1 MMAVLAHVR
10 GCAWLCSFAVAFLA
24 IAPTSAMPAPMA
36 YRLGAGDT
44 LQVSVFGEPDLG
56 GRFTIG
62 ADGAISYPR
71 LGRVALQGMSPEEAA
86 GRLMAGLAGRIPNGH
101 TVSVDVVAHAPVFVT
116 GDIQAPGRY
125 EFRPNMIVLELIALG
140 GGLRRP
146 PTPYSG
152 AALQLLSLRQE
163 LADQKLFRS
172 SQRVELARLQA
183 EMADQPFDA
192 AGLLHQGAPAS
203 LVAAETTLFEN
214 RRQGLAGQIA
224 ALTAQRQTLDD
235 EITSLETSLGLHDG
249 EIALIAQDVA
259 ATRQLADQ
267 GLTAQSRLRES
278 QRQQSALKR
287 DKLEVQSF
295 LARARHNRIDIDQ
308 RIGALRTVREAENA
322 LALRALELAI
332 ARTDQKI
339 ASLAASIVAASDE
352 LEASGLRDLPAAN
365 FTLVRRTASGTEQVT
380 VTEQDRLQPG
390 DILAV
395 DRHFDALLAPPAR

>member
-1 MMAVLAHVR
+1 MTTAPKDPVVEVT
-10 GCAWLCSFAVAFLA
+10 VAA
-24 IAPTSAMPAPMA
+24 S
-36 YRLGAGDT
+36 
-44 LQVSVFGEPDLG
+44 PDL
-56 GRFTIG
+56 
-62 ADGAISYPR
+62 
-71 LGRVALQGMSPEEAA
+71 VWEALREPEQIRRWFGWEYE
-86 GRLMAGLAGRIPNGH
+86 GL
-101 TVSVDVVAHAPVFVT
+101 
-116 GDIQAPGRY
+116 
-125 EFRPNMIVLELIALG
+125 
-140 GGLRRP
+140 
-146 PTPYSG
+146 
-152 AALQLLSLRQE
+152 
-163 LADQKLFRS
+163 
-172 SQRVELARLQA
+172 
-183 EMADQPFDA
+183 
-192 AGLLHQGAPAS
+192 
-203 LVAAETTLFEN
+203 
-214 RRQGLAGQIA
+214 
-224 ALTAQRQTLDD
+224 
-235 EITSLETSLGLHDG
+235 DG